1 MSTEAKN
8 SLKGAHHRSRISCN
22 RPRSTPRRAEV
33 SSADGDRSL
42 SSPLAC
48 YDRCGRGGATLRRCS
63 RGQGR
68 AAGCKWTPS
77 RHQWQPWSAVLQCV
91 GVRSRSQTRTAVP
104 DACATPKGR
113 DHCSAGP
120 GRTGSQRF
128 SVCAITSASLR
139 KRRGD
144 TLVSLCEYASRLKQ
158 LPRAM
163 PAVCQLAACD
173 AGLRRGDVGRAA
185 RKIQSPANA
194 RSSPSTNL

>member
-1 MSTEAKN
+1 MFRAIPDMSNEAKN

-63 RGQGR
+63 CRQGR

-77 RHQWQPWSAVLQCV
+77 RHQWQPWTAELQCG

-104 DACATPKGR
+104 RCARDAEW
-113 DHCSAGP
+113 P
-120 GRTGSQRF
+120 GSLIAPVQGARVSQRVF
-128 SVCAITSASLR
+128 SLRDVITSASLR

-144 TLVSLCEYASRLKQ
+144 TLVSLCESRFP
-158 LPRAM
+158 LPRAS
-163 PAVCQLAACD
+163 Q
-173 AGLRRGDVGRAA
+173 
-185 RKIQSPANA
+185 QSA
-194 RSSPSTNL
+194 S